1 MDGDHRSAWD
11 KAIEV
16 LEEIT
21 RKLMSKVVEIKLG
34 LDTNLSAIHTLK
46 EDIQGDGPDP
56 PPQPVQG
63 PGTVKRLL
71 ILHTPDRTVAY
82 FDDIQRPIVL
92 RRCKLLVELLR
103 ALSDADVGDRAG
115 ADGLVPFKTQEQL
128 IDLID
133 AQMGNRIEKATLRT
147 HVLRLRNEFKE
158 AGLDRGYIETIKGR
172 YRLRFAI
179 DGQVIER
186 YQDT

>member
-1 MDGDHRSAWD
+1 MAGEHWSAWD
-11 KAIEV
+11 KALEV
-16 LEEIT
+16 LEKIT
-21 RKLMSKVVEIKLG
+21 RQLMSKAVEIKLG

-46 EDIQGDGPDP
+46 EDIQGDGAGS

-82 FDDIQRPIVL
+82 FDDFKRPVGL

-103 ALSDADVGDRAG
+103 ALSNADVRDRAG

-133 AQMGNRIEKATLRT
+133 EQSGNRIEKATLRA
-147 HVLRLRNEFKE
+147 HVLRLRNELKE
-158 AGLDRGYIETIKGR
+158 AGFDRGYIEMIKGR

-179 DGQVIER
+179 DGQVVER
-186 YQDT
+186 YEGV

>member
-34 LDTNLSAIHTLK
+34 LDKNLSAIHTLK
-46 EDIQGDGPDP
+46 EDIRNNGTGSPLQPDS
-56 PPQPVQG
+56 G
-63 PGTVKRLL
+63 PGIVKRLL
-71 ILHTPDRTVAY
+71 ILHKPDQTVAY
-82 FDDIQRPIVL
+82 FDDIERPVRL
-92 RRCKLLVELLR
+92 RRCKLLVQLLR
-103 ALSDADVGDRAG
+103 ALSNPDMGDRAG

-133 AQMGNRIEKATLRT
+133 GEIHNRIEKATLRA
-147 HVLRLRNEFKE
+147 HVLRLRNELKG
-158 AGLDRGYIETIKGR
+158 AGLDRGYVEMFKGR

-179 DGQVIER
+179 DGQVVER
-186 YQDT
+186 YEEA